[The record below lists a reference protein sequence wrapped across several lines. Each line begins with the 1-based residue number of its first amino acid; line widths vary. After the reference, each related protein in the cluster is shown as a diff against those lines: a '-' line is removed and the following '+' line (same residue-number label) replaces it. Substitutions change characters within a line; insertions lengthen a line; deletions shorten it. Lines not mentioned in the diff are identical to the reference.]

1 MEQKEIR
8 GKVLFVARIDEERRR
23 AFVAQAP
30 DDLEVVCFEGGAH
43 MQDLTE
49 PMQCADYLVTKSS
62 GRIPESWIAQA
73 TRLKLVQTL
82 GQGADHLPLAL
93 LAKKG
98 IPVANA
104 GGSNAVAVAEH
115 AILLMLASMRRILPN
130 VALIQQG
137 KPRDDSKIQY
147 CHQLFGKT
155 VGIVGFGNIG
165 RWVCRIVCGFG
176 ASVIFADAV
185 EIPPSDLPGEARQ
198 VTLEEL
204 LTKADIVTLHVP
216 LTEGSR
222 QMVGWEQLKKM
233 KSTAFLINTSRGD
246 IVEEKALNRALGEG
260 LIAGAGL
267 DVFHQEPLNPDSP
280 LLSMENVV
288 ATPHIGGS
296 VWENWIPRV
305 HVAWNNIRRVARGEI
320 PLNLV
325 KHIEMANIG
334 FKTP

>member
-1 MEQKEIR
+1 
-8 GKVLFVARIDEERRR
+8 
-23 AFVAQAP
+23 
-30 DDLEVVCFEGGAH
+30 

-49 PMQCADYLVTKSS
+49 HMRFADYLVTKSS
-62 GRIPESWIAQA
+62 GRIPESWIAQT

-93 LAKKG
+93 LTKRG

-115 AILLMLASMRRILPN
+115 AVLLMLASMRRFLAN

-137 KPRDDSKIQY
+137 KRRDDSKIRY
-147 CHQLFGKT
+147 CHQLCGKT

-165 RWVCRIVCGFG
+165 RWVCKIVYGFG
-176 ASVIFADAV
+176 ANIIVSDSI
-185 EIPPSDLPGEARQ
+185 EIRGSDLPGEARQ
-198 VTLEEL
+198 VALEEL

-216 LTEGSR
+216 LAESTR
-222 QMVGWEQLKKM
+222 HMVDWEQLKRM

-246 IVEEKALNRALGEG
+246 IVDEGALIRALREG
-260 LIAGAGL
+260 VISGAGL
-267 DVFHQEPLNPDSP
+267 DVFHQEPLNPNSP
-280 LLSMENVV
+280 LLLMENVV

-305 HVAWNNIRRVARGEI
+305 HVAWNNIQRVSRGEI

-325 KHIEMANIG
+325 KQIEMTSMSPKAS
-334 FKTP
+334 